1 VTAQSDILEN
11 RVDEGRYQEL
21 RANAYSLLAHLL
33 AAAPTEDTLGR
44 LRDIEGTNRQTPTEQ
59 SGSLGPA
66 WGALRDAA
74 IQADPRELQREYHAL
89 FIGLGSGEVVP
100 YASRYLTGYLNDRP
114 LADLRDD
121 LARLGFERRPG
132 VCEPED
138 HASAICEVMALIVT
152 DAAPDELD
160 EQRQFFGRHIAP
172 WMQTLFT
179 DLANAPSARF
189 YQAVGTLGRKLMEME
204 GRYLGV
210 GAASWTTRQRPN
222 ALKDASF

>member
-1 VTAQSDILEN
+1 MDISETTM
-11 RVDEGRYQEL
+11 DEGRFQEL

-33 AAAPTEDTLGR
+33 AAAPAEETLGR
-44 LRDIEGTNRQTPTEQ
+44 LRQIAGTDGDPASDE
-59 SGSLGPA
+59 SGSLAPA

-74 IQADPRELQREYHAL
+74 IHTDPRELAREYHAL

-100 YASRYLTGYLNDRP
+100 YASRYLTGFLNDRP

-121 LARLGFERRPG
+121 LARLGFERRPE
-132 VCEPED
+132 VREPED
-138 HASAICEVMALIVT
+138 HAAAVCEVMALIVQ

-160 EQRQFFGRHIAP
+160 DQRRFFGRHIAP

-189 YQAVGTLGRKLMEME
+189 YQAVGTLGRELMEIE

-210 GAASWTTRQRPN
+210 GAAS
-222 ALKDASF
+222 

>member
-1 VTAQSDILEN
+1 MSTLET
-11 RVDEGRYQEL
+11 VIDEDRYQEL

-44 LRDIEGTNRQTPTEQ
+44 LSDIVGARAESPSEQ
-59 SGSLGPA
+59 SGSLAPA
-66 WGALRDAA
+66 WRALRQAA
-74 IQADPRELQREYHAL
+74 IHADPGELAHEYHAL

-100 YASRYLTGYLNDRP
+100 YASRYLTGFLNDRP

-121 LARLGFERRPG
+121 LARLGFERRPE
-132 VCEPED
+132 VREPED
-138 HASAICEVMALIVT
+138 HAAAVCEVMALIVA

-172 WMQTLFT
+172 WMQTLFA
-179 DLANAPSARF
+179 DLVNAPSARF
-189 YQAVGTLGRKLMEME
+189 YQAVGMLGRQLVEIE

-210 GAASWTTRQRPN
+210 GAAS
-222 ALKDASF
+222 

>member
-1 VTAQSDILEN
+1 MDTLEAAIDGN
-11 RVDEGRYQEL
+11 GYQAL

-44 LRDIEGTNRQTPTEQ
+44 LREIARTNGETPNEEN
-59 SGSLGPA
+59 GSLAPA
-66 WGALRDAA
+66 WGALREAA
-74 IQADPRELQREYHAL
+74 IHAAPRELAREYHAL
-89 FIGLGSGEVVP
+89 FIGLGSGEIVP

-121 LARLGFERRPG
+121 LTRLGFERRPG

-138 HASAICEVMALIVT
+138 HAAAVCEVMASIVA
-152 DAAPDELD
+152 DAAPNELE
-160 EQRQFFGRHIAP
+160 EQREFFGRHIAP

-189 YQAVGTLGRKLMEME
+189 YQAVGTLGRELMEIE

-210 GAASWTTRQRPN
+210 GAAS
-222 ALKDASF
+222 